1 VHCSASWQRARR
13 GLPTT
18 IEQIDVDQEQAAG
31 LHAYV
36 YFVDDEEPEFFSVP
50 LAEMIV
56 NFDYRRYRDATPR
69 LRNFNR
75 SFV

>member
-1 VHCSASWQRARR
+1 MAT
-13 GLPTT
+13 GL
-18 IEQIDVDQEQAAG
+18 QAAG